1 MSPALRLGSSEGIR
15 YVLSGA
21 VLKRNLLIA
30 LAVGSLLSLTNQLD
44 VIVNRGFTPRVVVKI
59 IFNFLIPFCVSSVS
73 ALLNR
78 NCP

>member
-1 MSPALRLGSSEGIR
+1 MSPVPRLRSVKDIGDVLPGS
-15 YVLSGA
+15 

-30 LAVGSLLSLTNQLD
+30 LAIGSLLSLTNQLD
-44 VIVNRGFTPRVVVKI
+44 VIVNRGFTPRLVMKI

-78 NCP
+78 NWP